1 MPEAAGLPPHYRIGI
16 EAMDAQHA
24 RWIQLIEKFRAAG
37 ADHLRDPAGYAAA
50 KEALERLL
58 EYTRLHFASEE
69 QLLAEHRYPGL
80 DAHREEH
87 RKLEAAVAGLLAE
100 LLAHTTRTTPLKL
113 NLLATIWLME
123 HIVQADRE
131 YARFILAKP
140 RGQAA

>member
-1 MPEAAGLPPHYRIGI
+1 MSETAELPPHYRIGI

-24 RWIQLIEKFRAAG
+24 RWIRLIEKFRAAG
-37 ADHLRDPAGYAAA
+37 ADHLRESAGYAAA

-69 QLLAEHRYPGL
+69 KLLAEHHYPGL

-87 RKLEAAVAGLLAE
+87 RKLETAVAALRAE
-100 LLAHTTRTTPLKL
+100 LHAHATRTTPLKL

-123 HIVQADRE
+123 HITQADRE

-140 RGQAA
+140 RRQAA